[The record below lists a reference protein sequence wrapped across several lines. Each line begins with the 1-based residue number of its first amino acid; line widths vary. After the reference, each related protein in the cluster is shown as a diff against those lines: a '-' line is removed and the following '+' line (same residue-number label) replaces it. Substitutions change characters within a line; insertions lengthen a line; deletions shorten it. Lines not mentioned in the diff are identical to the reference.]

1 MNIEELLMKALTTY
15 DKSRARSQQVE
26 LGVSS
31 IGGCRRKVWFNL
43 QNEPKTNPTIKLPAL
58 MGTAIHTMIE
68 SAITDIDWDKEYELE
83 REVAYGGL
91 MGHIDLFIPSVGAV
105 VDWKTTKKA
114 GLDYFPKTQ
123 QRWQVQLY
131 GYLLSK
137 NGEEVKTV
145 SLVAI
150 PRDGDERQIKIH
162 TEPYDEAIALEA
174 LAWLEDVKNRT
185 KIPEPEN
192 YANFCSL
199 YCSYY
204 GDKCGGKG
212 KAQAVETLNDE
223 QVISAAEDYITLGKQ
238 IKELEAKQ
246 DSAKEALAN
255 IDGVTPSGI
264 TVKWSQVNGRTS
276 VDKEA
281 VEKALGYVPEKQ
293 GEPSMRLTVK

>member
-1 MNIEELLMKALTTY
+1 MNIEELLMKALMGY
-15 DKSRARSQQVE
+15 DQSRARSQQTE

-31 IGGCRRKVWFNL
+31 IGGCRRKVWFHL
-43 QNEPKTNPTIKLPAL
+43 QGEPKTNPTIKLPAL

-68 SAITDIDWDKEYELE
+68 AAITDMDWDNEYQLE

-105 VDWKTTKKA
+105 VDWKTTKKS

-162 TEPYDEAIALEA
+162 TEQYDEAIALEA

-185 KIPEPEN
+185 EIPEPEN

-199 YCSYY
+199 YCSYF

-212 KAQAVETLNDE
+212 KAQAVESLNDE
-223 QVISAAEDYITLGKQ
+223 QVISAAEDYVALGKQ

-246 DSAKEALAN
+246 DSAKAALEN

-264 TVKWSQVNGRTS
+264 TVKWSQVAGRTS
-276 VDKEA
+276 VDKDA

-293 GEPSMRLTVK
+293 GEPTMRLTVK